1 VKSFFSS
8 FFGAL
13 VAIVVAV
20 LIVFVMVASK
30 SAEKPKIERGSWLL
44 VDLYGSISEY
54 DPPTNVMGELM
65 GGRGETLQRFLTNCD
80 KVCVDDRIEGVIIKM
95 SSSNGAGRST
105 LEEMRHAVKKVQASG
120 KKVYGFSDSMDRGTY
135 YLAAA
140 CDSFFMPAN
149 AYFNFMG
156 MAAHTEHFK
165 KTLEKLHIK
174 PNIHRIKDYKSAA
187 EMIIREDMSPASR
200 ENKEWM
206 LDEYWDL
213 YCSALEEDRGI
224 TEEQVVAGMEKAL
237 FLVDEAVEAG
247 FVDSMMYWDELKN
260 YVTGG
265 NHKLKYV
272 SQDDYE
278 EIEPASLGFKGK
290 KKIAV
295 VHAQGTIG
303 GRNNRVD
310 PMLGIMMGHESVNGA
325 LRTVRDDKDVVA
337 VIFRIDSGGGEG
349 LASDL
354 ISREVKVT
362 TDEKPVVVSMVNVA
376 GSGGYMIAYRATK
389 IVADATT
396 VTGSIGSISGKFNVD
411 GFDRMLGITHDSAEK
426 GPHAEMF
433 SPYRDF
439 TAEEWKIFTDN
450 HWAGFNVWLRDV
462 AEYRHMSFEDAEKL
476 AMGRVFTGR
485 QGAENGLV
493 DEVGTLDRAIDLARE
508 LAGIPADEK
517 VTIEHY
523 PKRKSFFEELMSGGA
538 FTTAAQYVVWRF
550 IQDDVAETWALL
562 NSRNMYMT
570 EEIEIR

>member
-1 VKSFFSS
+1 MKAFFTS

-20 LIVFVMVASK
+20 LVLFGMIASK
-30 SAEKPKIERGSWLL
+30 SAEKPKVERGAWLL

-65 GGRGETLQRFLTNCD
+65 GGGGETLQRVLTNFD

-105 LEEMRHAVKKVQASG
+105 LEEMRRAVKKVQASG

-156 MAAHTEHFK
+156 MAAHTEHVK
-165 KTLEKLHIK
+165 NTLEKLRIK
-174 PNIHRIKDYKSAA
+174 PNLHRIKDYKSAA

-200 ENKEWM
+200 ENKNWM
-206 LDEYWDL
+206 LEEYWDL
-213 YCSALEEDRGI
+213 YCAALEEDRGI
-224 TEEQVVAGMEKAL
+224 AEERVVAAMEKAL
-237 FLVDEAVEAG
+237 FLVEEAVGAG
-247 FVDSMMYWDELKN
+247 FVDSAMYWDELKS
-260 YVTGG
+260 YITGG
-265 NHKLKYV
+265 EGKLTYV
-272 SQDDYE
+272 SQADYAK
-278 EIEPASLGFKGK
+278 IEPASLGLKGK

-295 VHAQGTIG
+295 VHAQGMIG
-303 GRNNRVD
+303 GRKNRVD
-310 PMLGIMMGHESVNGA
+310 PMLGIMMGHESINAA
-325 LRTVRDDKDVVA
+325 LRTVRDDDDVVA
-337 VIFRIDSGGGEG
+337 VVFRIDSGGGEG

-354 ISREVKVT
+354 INREIEVT
-362 TDEKPVVVSMVNVA
+362 AGEKPVVASMVNVA

-396 VTGSIGSISGKFNVD
+396 VTGSIGSISGKFNTD
-411 GFDRMLGITHDSAEK
+411 GFERMLGITHDTAEK
-426 GPHAEMF
+426 GPHANMF

-439 TAEEWKIFTDN
+439 TEEEWKIFTEN
-450 HWAGFNVWLRDV
+450 HWAGFNAWLRDV
-462 AEYRHMSFEDAEKL
+462 AKFRGMTFEDAEKL
-476 AMGRVFTGR
+476 AHGRVFTGR
-485 QGAENGLV
+485 QGAANGLV
-493 DEVGTLDRAIDLARE
+493 DEVGDLDHAIALAKE
-508 LAGIPADEK
+508 LAGLGADEK

-523 PKRKSFFEELMSGGA
+523 PKKKSFIEELMSGGA
-538 FTTAAQYVVWRF
+538 FTTAARYVVWRF
-550 IQDDVAETWALL
+550 IQEDVAEMRAILG
-562 NSRNMYMT
+562 SPRMYMT